1 MRTLIDTTV
10 RVVIIALMAMVFCCV
25 VWQVLSRYVVSSPS
39 VLTEELARFGLVWIG
54 ALGMGYVTGQ
64 KRHLAIDLLSGK
76 LPPSAR
82 RALLIFV
89 ELATLVF
96 AVLVLTYGGGLL
108 VRKVYMSGQTS
119 PKMSSRSSESIAAS
133 ASIPADKRMHT
144 ASMTRRSSRPC
155 SAWVCMISK
164 CANAS

>member
-108 VRKVYMSGQTS
+108 VSKVYMSGQTS
-119 PKMSSRSSESIAAS
+119 PILGLNMGLVYAAIPIAGLLVVYYGIHNLLDALS
-133 ASIPADKRMHT
+133 
-144 ASMTRRSSRPC
+144 
-155 SAWVCMISK
+155 
-164 CANAS
+164 ANAGVSEPGA